1 MQNIIFLHTNS
12 YKNKFIEFMDFY
24 IAKYPLK
31 KTNWAKKLAQ
41 SVKQESDA
49 QPAVFFNKFV

>member
-24 IAKYPLK
+24 IAKCYIL
-31 KTNWAKKLAQ
+31 WR
-41 SVKQESDA
+41 KQIEL
-49 QPAVFFNKFV
+49 